1 MTQQGKSKPDSTKRV
16 FGDFKIARKITWLAV
31 YTSLYRKAHTI
42 WHNLPKQGKPKIN
55 IFFLFILSFLNQTQK
70 GRFTINLYS
79 FLLPPLN
86 PMSNTWEG

>member
-55 IFFLFILSFLNQTQK
+55 IFFFI
-70 GRFTINLYS
+70 YS
-79 FLLPPLN
+79 IF
-86 PMSNTWEG
+86 S